1 MRGFRSVLCKYAVL
15 GTPRITSVT
24 HLIGLVMIEG
34 VVAEVVAG
42 AERVSRG
49 SQAFLHIQ
57 RDRVV
62 ATEHAPSDP
71 FRVFERRHGLA
82 DIGARG
88 GAVVE
93 ELEPPAD
100 GGGNAPP
107 ANEERVH
114 VSSHAIMIPFN
125 TDPESPPASPAP
137 AAAAPAPAA
146 QTTNVERT
154 VYTSGWTAEDR
165 SSSEPHGDYG
175 SWAR

>member
-1 MRGFRSVLCKYAVL
+1 MCKYAVL
-15 GTPRITSVT
+15 GTPRIIKLS
-24 HLIGLVMIEG
+24 HLIGLVIIAG

-107 ANEERVH
+107 ANEEPRVH
-114 VSSHAIMIPFN
+114 TASLAITIPFN
-125 TDPESPPASPAP
+125 TEPESPAP